1 MGVRLFLWCGIV
13 LALSH
18 GLLSAAHGQGSSTGD
33 ASKPLTVE
41 GSLNLRTVADL
52 QFSPDPSASLGAS
65 GGRLAFV
72 VTEPAK
78 GTGRLSHIWIYEK
91 GSGVARQFTFSAKS
105 ELSPRW
111 RPGAAAASETPIR
124 RFIPQ
129 KSRDGAEVAFPGQL
143 AFLSDRT
150 DGQQQIFL
158 MSMSGG
164 EGRAITKGK
173 RSVKAFEWSPDG
185 REIAFLAPDA
195 KTEEEEKKEKDKD
208 DAKVV
213 DKDDK
218 HARLWIL
225 DLATG
230 ETRALTK
237 ANWNFDELAWLPAGD
252 RVVVKGT
259 DHPESDQY
267 TERIFSVQVAD
278 GAMKELVK
286 PLGPFGEMRVAPDGK
301 TISYV
306 GPREDGPEPHDLM
319 LLPVASHAARNLTG
333 ASLDL
338 LVTDYHWQ
346 KDGSVVLLAAN
357 GFSNLLVTYS
367 GDGARHDL
375 SPAPGPAGSMA
386 LSGGGEIAFVSQG
399 ATRPQEVWL
408 WDQKSAPRQVTHLN
422 DSWKAY
428 ALSEPEFYNYKS
440 FDGTEIQ
447 AALLKPRVSPSA
459 NPEIGVPGKSKLPLI
474 ALIHGGPT
482 GRWGDSIEVWGQL
495 LAAHGYAVFYPN
507 IRGSVGYGQKF
518 VESNR
523 GDWGG
528 GDYKDVM
535 AGVDD
540 LVKRGIA
547 DPERLGIGGWSYGGY
562 MAEWAITQTNVFK
575 AAVSGAGMANL
586 ISEFGME
593 DHPAGDEWFYGV
605 PWEKPEGFLNS
616 SPFVYLKNAKTPTL
630 VLQGD
635 ADTIDP
641 LGQSQEL
648 YRGLKRYGVEAEFV
662 IYPREPHGLHEEK
675 HLVDRLNRILA
686 WYDKY
691 LKAEK
696 AAK

>member
-1 MGVRLFLWCGIV
+1 MGAGYFRLAGV
-13 LALSH
+13 ALLISS
-18 GLLSAAHGQGSSTGD
+18 GFSTAAAGQSAPASE
-33 ASKPLTVE
+33 ASKMLTPE
-41 GSLNLRTVADL
+41 ASLNLRTVADL
-52 QFSPDPSASLGAS
+52 QFSPNPSASLGAS

-78 GTGRLSHIWIYEK
+78 GSGRLRHIWIYDRA
-91 GSGVARQFTFSAKS
+91 SGAARQFTFSAKS
-105 ELSPRW
+105 ESAPRW
-111 RPGAAAASETPIR
+111 SL
-124 RFIPQ
+124 
-129 KSRDGAEVAFPGQL
+129 DGKQL
-143 AFLSDRT
+143 AFLSNRDE
-150 DGQQQIFL
+150 DQQQIFL
-158 MSMSGG
+158 MSMNGG

-185 REIAFLAPDA
+185 KVIAFLAPDA

-218 HARLWIL
+218 RARLWIL
-225 DLATG
+225 NVATG

-237 ANWNFDELAWLPAGD
+237 VNWNFDEVKWLPSGD

-319 LLPVASHAARNLTG
+319 LLPVTARAARNLTG
-333 ASLDL
+333 LSLDRP
-338 LVTDYHWQ
+338 VEDYHWQ

-367 GDGARHDL
+367 ADGARHDL
-375 SPAPGPAGSMA
+375 APSPSPAGSMA
-386 LSGGGEIAFVSQG
+386 VMGGGEIAFVSQE

-408 WDQKSAPRQVTHLN
+408 WDQKSSPKQITHLN
-422 DSWKAY
+422 DSWRQFT
-428 ALSEPEFYNYKS
+428 LSEPEFFKYKS
-440 FDGTEIQ
+440 FDGTVIE
-447 AALLKPRVSPSA
+447 AALLKPQ
-459 NPEIGVPGKSKLPLI
+459 GYDGKSKLPLI

-482 GRWGDSIEVWGQL
+482 GRWSESIETWGQL
-495 LAAHGYAVFYPN
+495 LVTHGYAVFYPN

-518 VESNR
+518 VEANR

-528 GDYKDVM
+528 GDFKDVM
-535 AGVDD
+535 AGVED
-540 LVKRGIA
+540 LVKRGVA
-547 DPERLGIGGWSYGGY
+547 DPEKLGIGGWSYGGY

-586 ISEFGME
+586 ISEFGTE

-605 PWEKPEGFLNS
+605 PWEQPEGFLNS
-616 SPFVYLKNAKTPTL
+616 SPFVHLKNAKTPTL

-635 ADTIDP
+635 ADPIDP

-648 YRGLKRYGVEAEFV
+648 YRGLKRYGVEAELV
-662 IYPREPHGLHEEK
+662 VYPREPHGFHEEK

-691 LKAEK
+691 LKKEPPQKGEKVAERN
-696 AAK
+696 

>member
-1 MGVRLFLWCGIV
+1 MGVRHFVSVGVVLFLC
-13 LALSH
+13 H
-18 GLLSAAHGQGSSTGD
+18 GFLSAAHGQGTSTGD
-33 ASKPLTVE
+33 TGKPLTVE
-41 GSLNLRTVADL
+41 ASVNLRSVADL
-52 QFSPDPSASLGAS
+52 QFSPDA
-65 GGRLAFV
+65 GRLAFV

-78 GTGRLSHIWIYEK
+78 GTGRLRHIWVYDAA
-91 GSGVARQFTFSAKS
+91 SGVARQFTFSAKS
-105 ELSPRW
+105 ESAPRW
-111 RPGAAAASETPIR
+111 SP
-124 RFIPQ
+124 
-129 KSRDGAEVAFPGQL
+129 DGKQL
-143 AFLSDRT
+143 AFLSDR
-150 DGQQQIFL
+150 DESQQQIFL
-158 MSMSGG
+158 MSVNGG
-164 EGRAITKGK
+164 DGRAITKGK

-185 REIAFLAPDA
+185 KTIAFLAPDA
-195 KTEEEEKKEKDKD
+195 KTDEEEKKEKDKD

-225 DLATG
+225 DVATG
-230 ETRALTK
+230 EARALTK
-237 ANWNFDELAWLPAGD
+237 PNWNFDELAWLPAGD

-259 DHPESDQY
+259 DRPESDQY

-306 GPREDGPEPHDLM
+306 GSREDGPEPHDLM
-319 LLPVASHAARNLTG
+319 LLPVAAHAARNLTG
-333 ASLDL
+333 ASLDR
-338 LVTDYHWQ
+338 LVQDYHWQ

-367 GDGARHDL
+367 ADGARHDL
-375 SPAPGPAGSMA
+375 SPTPAPAGSMA
-386 LSGGGEIAFVSQG
+386 LTSDGEIAFVSQA
-399 ATRPQEVWL
+399 ATRAQEVWL

-428 ALSEPEFYNYKS
+428 SLIQPEFYKYKS
-440 FDGTEIQ
+440 FDGAEIE
-447 AALLKPRVSPSA
+447 AALLRPRGSTNA
-459 NPEIGVPGKSKLPLI
+459 NTEIGVPGGKLPLI
-474 ALIHGGPT
+474 VLIHGGPT
-482 GRWGDSIEVWGQL
+482 GRWGDSIETWGQL
-495 LAAHGYAVFYPN
+495 LATHGYAVFYPN

-518 VESNR
+518 VEANR

-535 AGVDD
+535 AGVED

-547 DPERLGIGGWSYGGY
+547 DPEKLGIGGWSYGGY

-586 ISEFGME
+586 ISEFGTE

-616 SPFVYLKNAKTPTL
+616 SPFVHLKNAKTPTL
-630 VLQGD
+630 LLQGD
-635 ADTIDP
+635 ADTVDP

-648 YRGLKRYGVEAEFV
+648 YRGLKRYGVETELV
-662 IYPREPHGLHEEK
+662 VYPREPHGFHEEK
-675 HLVDRLNRILA
+675 HLVDRLQRILG
-686 WYDKY
+686 WYDRY

-696 AAK
+696 TAK

>member
-1 MGVRLFLWCGIV
+1 MDDLQEERFSMGVRLLVSAGILLFLNQ
-13 LALSH
+13 
-18 GLLSAAHGQGSSTGD
+18 GLLTAAQGQGTSAGYG
-33 ASKPLTVE
+33 SKPLTVE
-41 GSLNLRTVADL
+41 GSLNLRNVADL
-52 QFSPDPSASLGAS
+52 QFSFDGA
-65 GGRLAFV
+65 RLAFV

-78 GTGRLSHIWIYEK
+78 GTARLRHIWIYDAS
-91 GSGVARQFTFSAKS
+91 SGVARQITFSGKS
-105 ELSPRW
+105 ELAPRWSPRPSASLASAE
-111 RPGAAAASETPIR
+111 RPKAGGS
-124 RFIPQ
+124 
-129 KSRDGAEVAFPGQL
+129 QL
-143 AFLSDRT
+143 AFLSDREE
-150 DGQQQIFL
+150 GQQQIYL

-185 REIAFLAPDA
+185 KSIAFLAPDA

-208 DAKVV
+208 DAKVL

-218 HARLWIL
+218 HARLWIV
-225 DLATG
+225 DVATG

-237 ANWNFDELAWLPAGD
+237 PNWNFDELAWLPIGNV
-252 RVVVKGT
+252 VVVKGT

-267 TERIFSVQVAD
+267 TERICVVRSDGTIVEVA
-278 GAMKELVK
+278 K

-306 GPREDGPEPHDLM
+306 GSREDGPEPHDLM
-319 LLPVASHAARNLTG
+319 LLPVTAHAARNLTG
-333 ASLDL
+333 ASLDRP
-338 LVTDYHWQ
+338 VQDYHWQ

-357 GFSNLLVTYS
+357 GFSNLLMTYTA
-367 GDGARHDL
+367 DGARHDL
-375 SPAPGPAGSMA
+375 VPAIGPAGSMA
-386 LSGGGEIAFVSQG
+386 LASDGQMAFVSQG

-408 WDQKSAPRQVTHLN
+408 WDQKGGPKQITHLN
-422 DSWKAY
+422 DSWKQY
-428 ALSEPEFYNYKS
+428 TLSEPEFYKYKS
-440 FDGTEIQ
+440 FDGTEIE
-447 AALLKPRVSPSA
+447 AALLKPRVLPTA
-459 NPEIGVPGKSKLPLI
+459 NQEIGVPGKSKLPLI
-474 ALIHGGPT
+474 ALVHGGPT
-482 GRWGDSIEVWGQL
+482 GRWADSIETWGQL

-518 VESNR
+518 VEANR

-528 GDYKDVM
+528 GDFKDVM
-535 AGVDD
+535 AGVED

-586 ISEFGME
+586 ISEFGTE

-605 PWEKPEGFLNS
+605 PWEQPEGFLNS
-616 SPFVYLKNAKTPTL
+616 SPFVHLKKAKTPTL

-635 ADTIDP
+635 ADTVDP

-648 YRGLKRYGVEAEFV
+648 YRGLKRYGVETELV
-662 IYPREPHGLHEEK
+662 VYPREPHGFREEK

-686 WYDKY
+686 WYEKY
-691 LKAEK
+691 LKVEK
-696 AAK
+696 TGK

>member
-1 MGVRLFLWCGIV
+1 M
-13 LALSH
+13 
-18 GLLSAAHGQGSSTGD
+18 
-33 ASKPLTVE
+33 LTPE
-41 GSLNLRTVADL
+41 ASLNLRNVADL
-52 QFSPDPSASLGAS
+52 QFSPDGA
-65 GGRLAFV
+65 RLAFV

-78 GTGRLSHIWIYEK
+78 GTGRLRHIWIYDAA
-91 GSGVARQFTFSAKS
+91 SGVARQVTFSAKTES
-105 ELSPRW
+105 SPRW
-111 RPGAAAASETPIR
+111 SP
-124 RFIPQ
+124 
-129 KSRDGAEVAFPGQL
+129 DGKQL
-143 AFLSDRT
+143 AFLSNREEE
-150 DGQQQIFL
+150 QQQIFL
-158 MSMSGG
+158 MSINGG

-185 REIAFLAPDA
+185 KSIAFLAPDA

-225 DLATG
+225 DVATG

-237 ANWNFDELAWLPAGD
+237 ANWNFDELAWLPTGD

-259 DHPESDQY
+259 DTPGSDEY
-267 TERIFSVQVAD
+267 TERIFTVQVSD
-278 GAMKELVK
+278 GAMKQLVK
-286 PLGPFGEMRVAPDGK
+286 PLGPFGEIRVAPDGK

-319 LLPVASHAARNLTG
+319 LLPVTAHAARNLTG
-333 ASLDL
+333 ASLDR
-338 LVTDYHWQ
+338 LVQDYHWA
-346 KDGSVVLLAAN
+346 KDGSVVLQAAN
-357 GFSNLLVTYS
+357 GFSNLLVTY
-367 GDGARHDL
+367 GIDGARHDL
-375 SPAPGPAGSMA
+375 SAAPGPSGSMA
-386 LSGGGEIAFVSQG
+386 LAGDGGIAFVSQA

-408 WDQKSAPRQVTHLN
+408 WDQKSAPKQVTHLN
-422 DSWKAY
+422 DSWKEY
-428 ALSEPEFYNYKS
+428 ALVQPEFYTYKS
-440 FDGTEIQ
+440 FDGVEIQ
-447 AALLKPRVSPSA
+447 AALLRPRVSTSA
-459 NPEIGVPGKSKLPLI
+459 IQENGVPGKLPLI

-482 GRWGDSIEVWGQL
+482 GRWADSVETWGQL
-495 LAAHGYAVFYPN
+495 LATHGYAVFYPN

-518 VESNR
+518 VEANR

-528 GDYKDVM
+528 GDFKDVM

-547 DPERLGIGGWSYGGY
+547 DPDRLGIGGWSYGGY
-562 MAEWAITQTNVFK
+562 MAEWAITQTKVFK

-586 ISEFGME
+586 ISEFGTE

-635 ADTIDP
+635 ADTVDP

-648 YRGLKRYGVEAEFV
+648 YRGLKRYGVEAELV
-662 IYPREPHGLHEEK
+662 VYPREPHGFREEK
-675 HLVDRLNRILA
+675 HLVDRLNRILG

-691 LKAEK
+691 LKK
-696 AAK
+696 

>member
-1 MGVRLFLWCGIV
+1 MGVRLLLSLGILLFLN
-13 LALSH
+13 H
-18 GLLSAAHGQGSSTGD
+18 GFLSAAHGQGSSTGG
-33 ASKPLTVE
+33 ASKLLTVE
-41 GSLNLRTVADL
+41 GALNLRTVADL
-52 QFSPDPSASLGAS
+52 QFSAD

-78 GTGRLSHIWIYEK
+78 GTGRLTHIWIYERA
-91 GSGVARQFTFSAKS
+91 SGVARQFTFSVKS
-105 ELSPRW
+105 ETAPRW
-111 RPGAAAASETPIR
+111 APAPSAEETPLR
-124 RFIPQ
+124 RM
-129 KSRDGAEVAFPGQL
+129 AFPGWL
-143 AFLSDRT
+143 AFLSDRE

-185 REIAFLAPDA
+185 TQIAFLAPDA

-225 DLATG
+225 NVATG

-237 ANWNFDELAWLPAGD
+237 PNWNFDELAWLPVGD

-267 TERIFSVQVAD
+267 TERIFTVQVAD

-301 TISYV
+301 TIGYV

-319 LLPVASHAARNLTG
+319 LLPVAAHAARNLTG
-333 ASLDL
+333 ASLDR
-338 LVTDYHWQ
+338 LVQDYHWQ

-367 GDGARHDL
+367 ADGARHDL
-375 SPAPGPAGSMA
+375 SPTPAPAGSMA
-386 LSGGGEIAFVSQG
+386 LTSDGEIAFVSQA
-399 ATRPQEVWL
+399 ATRAQEVWL

-428 ALSEPEFYNYKS
+428 SLIQPEFYKYKS
-440 FDGTEIQ
+440 FDGSEIE
-447 AALLKPRVSPSA
+447 AALLRPRGSTNA
-459 NPEIGVPGKSKLPLI
+459 NTEIGVPGGKLPLI
-474 ALIHGGPT
+474 VLTHGGPT
-482 GRWGDSIEVWGQL
+482 GRWGDSIETWGQL
-495 LAAHGYAVFYPN
+495 LATHGYAVFYPN

-518 VESNR
+518 VEANR

-535 AGVDD
+535 AGVED

-547 DPERLGIGGWSYGGY
+547 DPEKLGIGGWSYGGY

-586 ISEFGME
+586 ISEFGTE

-616 SPFVYLKNAKTPTL
+616 SPFVHLKNAKTPTL

-635 ADTIDP
+635 ADTVDP

-648 YRGLKRYGVEAEFV
+648 YRGLKRYGVETELV
-662 IYPREPHGLHEEK
+662 VYPREPHGFHEEK
-675 HLVDRLNRILA
+675 HLVDRLQRILA
-686 WYDKY
+686 WYDRY

-696 AAK
+696 TAK

>member
-1 MGVRLFLWCGIV
+1 VAAIS
-13 LALSH
+13 LA
-18 GLLSAAHGQGSSTGD
+18 AAAMAFGQVT
-33 ASKPLTVE
+33 ASDEQKKMLTVE
-41 GSLNLRTVADL
+41 ASLNLRNVGDL
-52 QFSPDPSASLGAS
+52 QFSP
-65 GGRLAFV
+65 GGERLAFV

-78 GTGRLSHIWIYEK
+78 GTGRLRHIWIYDAA
-91 GSGVARQFTFSAKS
+91 SGAARQFTFSAKS
-105 ELSPRW
+105 ESAPRW
-111 RPGAAAASETPIR
+111 APGPTGGETPIGR
-124 RFIPQ
+124 L
-129 KSRDGAEVAFPGQL
+129 AFPWQL
-143 AFLSDRT
+143 AFLSDRIE
-150 DGQQQIFL
+150 GQQQIFL

-164 EGRAITKGK
+164 EGRALTKGK

-185 REIAFLAPDA
+185 RTIAFLAPDA

-218 HARLWIL
+218 HSRLWIL
-225 DLATG
+225 DVAKG

-237 ANWNFDELAWLPAGD
+237 PNWNLDELAWLPAGD

-259 DHPESDQY
+259 DRPESDQY
-267 TERIFSVQVAD
+267 TERIFSVQVTD

-319 LLPVASHAARNLTG
+319 LLPVAAHAARNLTG
-333 ASLDL
+333 ASLDR
-338 LVTDYHWQ
+338 LVQDYHWQ

-367 GDGARHDL
+367 ADGARHDL
-375 SPAPGPAGSMA
+375 SPATGPAGSMA
-386 LSGGGEIAFVSQG
+386 LTSGGEIAFVSQG

-408 WDQKSAPRQVTHLN
+408 WDQKSAPTQVTHLN
-422 DSWKAY
+422 DSWRAY
-428 ALSEPEFYNYKS
+428 SLIEPEFYRYKS
-440 FDGTEIQ
+440 FDGAEIE

-459 NPEIGVPGKSKLPLI
+459 NPEIHPAKTAGWGGGGVPGRGAEGKSKLPLI

-482 GRWGDSIEVWGQL
+482 GRWGDSIETWGQL
-495 LAAHGYAVFYPN
+495 LATHGYAVFYPN
-507 IRGSVGYGQKF
+507 IRGSVGYGEKF

-528 GDYKDVM
+528 GDFKDLM

-547 DPERLGIGGWSYGGY
+547 DPEKLGIGGWSYGGY

-586 ISEFGME
+586 ISEFGTE

-616 SPFVYLKNAKTPTL
+616 SPFVHLKNAKTPTL

-635 ADTIDP
+635 ADTVDP

-648 YRGLKRYGVEAEFV
+648 YRGLKRYGVETELV
-662 IYPREPHGLHEEK
+662 VYPREPHGFHEEK

-696 AAK
+696 PAK

>member
-1 MGVRLFLWCGIV
+1 MGVRLLLSLGILLFLN
-13 LALSH
+13 H
-18 GLLSAAHGQGSSTGD
+18 GFLSAAHGQGSSTGG
-33 ASKPLTVE
+33 ASKLLTVE
-41 GSLNLRTVADL
+41 GALNLRTVADL
-52 QFSPDPSASLGAS
+52 QFSAD

-78 GTGRLSHIWIYEK
+78 GTGRLSHIWIYERA
-91 GSGVARQFTFSAKS
+91 SGVARQFTFSVKS

-111 RPGAAAASETPIR
+111 APAPSAEETPLR
-124 RFIPQ
+124 RM
-129 KSRDGAEVAFPGQL
+129 AFPVWL
-143 AFLSDRT
+143 AFLSDRE

-185 REIAFLAPDA
+185 TQIAFLAPDA

-225 DLATG
+225 NVATG

-237 ANWNFDELAWLPAGD
+237 PNWNFDELAWLPAGD

-267 TERIFSVQVAD
+267 TERIFTVQVAD

-301 TISYV
+301 TIGYV

-319 LLPVASHAARNLTG
+319 LLPVAGHAARNLTG
-333 ASLDL
+333 ASLDR

-367 GDGARHDL
+367 SDGTRHDL
-375 SPAPGPAGSMA
+375 SPTPGPAGSMA

-428 ALSEPEFYNYKS
+428 ALSEPEFYKYKS
-440 FDGTEIQ
+440 FDGTEIE
-447 AALLKPRVSPSA
+447 AALLRPRVLTNA
-459 NPEIGVPGKSKLPLI
+459 NAEIHPAEIAGWGGGGVPGGKLPLI
-474 ALIHGGPT
+474 ALVHGGPT
-482 GRWGDSIEVWGQL
+482 GRWADSIETWGQL
-495 LAAHGYAVFYPN
+495 LAARGYAVFYPN

-662 IYPREPHGLHEEK
+662 VYPREPHGLHEEK
-675 HLVDRLNRILA
+675 HLVDRLNRILG

-696 AAK
+696 PAK